1 MILQEQGGQTVYSD
15 SSEIEKK
22 MLSLAKEYP
31 GEKAGEQ
38 IAGSFDYT
46 TNNTF
51 SPVRENLLNWYPFE
65 EDSCVLEIGAGM
77 GALTPLLSRRC
88 KRVVSVEMNAL
99 RAEVIRERMKNAQ
112 NVEVLVGDI
121 NTLSLPEKFDYVV
134 FVGVLEYAAV
144 FQTSGS
150 NPFLAFLTRAASFL
164 KEDGKLLF
172 AIENQYGLKYWCGAA
187 EDHLQ
192 EPFAGIAGYKTP
204 DTARTFSK
212 ATLARLLEQTGLVHQ
227 QFYYV
232 YPDYKFPTFIFS
244 DGWKTNGSDF
254 RNIAFTYGKNSAL
267 VADERDLYEDLA
279 ENGVLGFFAN
289 SFLVESS
296 RRKLSQD
303 HPVLITARSEVKP
316 RYRVDTVIDTENT
329 LTKIAA
335 HPQAE
340 EHLKDIWNNEHCLQE
355 RGVHVLTSEF
365 TSAGLARPI
374 YDGARADQVLADL
387 LNERDLKAA
396 LELIGQLRCALLQS
410 SPVSEKSENYFTR
423 HGLTEAGS
431 NLGTILQ
438 DGFVDMTFY
447 NAFLIDGELA
457 FFDQEWKLSDVPLDF
472 ILYYA
477 VKSVFARNTI
487 HQPEMAEL
495 VYRQLRI
502 DADRRAVFDRAE
514 DCIWKDVFLR
524 QGDLYGE
531 GGYCTQYH
539 NTRKL
544 SEHLAELDIL
554 PELRQE
560 LRNKTGHIELLL
572 ESERT
577 LNRQMEE
584 KDAAYKQ
591 MAAEKDA
598 AYAQMAAE
606 KDAAYAQMAAEKD
619 AAYKRMAAEKD
630 AAYKQMAAEKD
641 AAYKRMAAEK
651 DATYKQMAA
660 EKDAANQQLQQTIRN
675 KEGHIQLLLESDREL
690 ERIKSSRSWRF
701 MGYAWKLR
709 DTLIPKGSKRRL
721 FGKMLVKFIKHPI
734 RVLRKCTPHKI
745 SKFFRTL
752 RREGV
757 EMTSRRLDD
766 CLIGTEIQKQELRIE
781 AVPEAPA
788 KTAADYAHLEV
799 PQWTDPQVSIVIP
812 VYNQFEYT
820 YLCIKSI
827 VENSGDISYEI
838 LIADDCSTDLTQQLD
853 KIISGVKVIRNQEN
867 LRFLRN
873 CNHAAQFAKGRYILF
888 LNNDTQV
895 QKDWLAPLVELIE
908 RDEKNGMVGSKLVYP
923 DGRLQEAGGIL
934 WKDGSAWNYGNR
946 SDPDAPEYNYVKEV
960 DYISGAAIMI
970 RRTLWEEIGGFD
982 ERFAPAYCE
991 DSDLAFEVRK
1001 HGCRVLYQPLSVV
1014 VHFEGVS
1021 NGTDTSSGQKAYQ
1034 VINQKKFFEKWKDVL
1049 EKEHFENGYKPF
1061 VARERGQGKKF
1072 LLMVD
1077 HYVPQFD
1084 KDAGSRTVFQYI
1096 QLFVRQ
1102 GYHVKFI
1109 GDNFFPHQPYTQ
1121 VLQQMGVEVLYGP
1134 YYANHWKEWLQENG
1148 QDIGYAFLNRPHIA
1162 VNYIDEVR
1170 QYTPARI
1177 IYYGHDLHF
1186 LRERREYELTGDP
1199 ALLCS
1204 SEEWKKKELALMRK
1218 ADWAYYPSSVE
1229 EQEIHAIAPDVQVK
1243 AIPAYL
1249 FSDVEDRN
1257 FQANK
1262 RKDLMFIGGFGHRPN
1277 VDAVKW
1283 LAEEIMPHLV
1293 QLLPDVTVH
1302 ILGSNPP
1309 EDVKRLESPHLKIEG
1324 FVTDAQLEEFYANC
1338 RLDIVPLRYGA
1349 GIKGKVVEA
1358 MRYGMPVVTTS
1369 VGAEGIDG
1377 AEEILAVEDDAKA
1390 FAERVAQ
1397 LYGDEREL
1405 AKRCKASLEYVR
1417 MHFSPENAAEVI
1429 GPEFDMK

>member
-1 MILQEQGGQTVYSD
+1 MILQEQGVQTVYSD
-15 SSEIEKK
+15 GSEIEKK

-212 ATLARLLEQTGLVHQ
+212 ATLARLLEQTGLLHQ

-396 LELIGQLRCALLQS
+396 LELIGQLQCALLQS

-577 LNRQMEE
+577 LNR
-584 KDAAYKQ
+584 
-591 MAAEKDA
+591 
-598 AYAQMAAE
+598 
-606 KDAAYAQMAAEKD
+606 
-619 AAYKRMAAEKD
+619 
-630 AAYKQMAAEKD
+630 
-641 AAYKRMAAEK
+641 
-651 DATYKQMAA
+651 
-660 EKDAANQQLQQTIRN
+660 RN
-675 KEGHIQLLLESDREL
+675 P
-690 ERIKSSRSWRF
+690 
-701 MGYAWKLR
+701 
-709 DTLIPKGSKRRL
+709 IP
-721 FGKMLVKFIKHPI
+721 
-734 RVLRKCTPHKI
+734 T
-745 SKFFRTL
+745 
-752 RREGV
+752 
-757 EMTSRRLDD
+757 
-766 CLIGTEIQKQELRIE
+766 
-781 AVPEAPA
+781 
-788 KTAADYAHLEV
+788 
-799 PQWTDPQVSIVIP
+799 
-812 VYNQFEYT
+812 
-820 YLCIKSI
+820 
-827 VENSGDISYEI
+827 
-838 LIADDCSTDLTQQLD
+838 
-853 KIISGVKVIRNQEN
+853 
-867 LRFLRN
+867 
-873 CNHAAQFAKGRYILF
+873 
-888 LNNDTQV
+888 
-895 QKDWLAPLVELIE
+895 
-908 RDEKNGMVGSKLVYP
+908 
-923 DGRLQEAGGIL
+923 
-934 WKDGSAWNYGNR
+934 
-946 SDPDAPEYNYVKEV
+946 
-960 DYISGAAIMI
+960 
-970 RRTLWEEIGGFD
+970 
-982 ERFAPAYCE
+982 
-991 DSDLAFEVRK
+991 
-1001 HGCRVLYQPLSVV
+1001 
-1014 VHFEGVS
+1014 
-1021 NGTDTSSGQKAYQ
+1021 
-1034 VINQKKFFEKWKDVL
+1034 
-1049 EKEHFENGYKPF
+1049 
-1061 VARERGQGKKF
+1061 
-1072 LLMVD
+1072 
-1077 HYVPQFD
+1077 
-1084 KDAGSRTVFQYI
+1084 
-1096 QLFVRQ
+1096 
-1102 GYHVKFI
+1102 
-1109 GDNFFPHQPYTQ
+1109 
-1121 VLQQMGVEVLYGP
+1121 
-1134 YYANHWKEWLQENG
+1134 
-1148 QDIGYAFLNRPHIA
+1148 
-1162 VNYIDEVR
+1162 
-1170 QYTPARI
+1170 
-1177 IYYGHDLHF
+1177 
-1186 LRERREYELTGDP
+1186 
-1199 ALLCS
+1199 
-1204 SEEWKKKELALMRK
+1204 
-1218 ADWAYYPSSVE
+1218 
-1229 EQEIHAIAPDVQVK
+1229 
-1243 AIPAYL
+1243 
-1249 FSDVEDRN
+1249 
-1257 FQANK
+1257 
-1262 RKDLMFIGGFGHRPN
+1262 
-1277 VDAVKW
+1277 
-1283 LAEEIMPHLV
+1283 
-1293 QLLPDVTVH
+1293 
-1302 ILGSNPP
+1302 
-1309 EDVKRLESPHLKIEG
+1309 
-1324 FVTDAQLEEFYANC
+1324 
-1338 RLDIVPLRYGA
+1338 
-1349 GIKGKVVEA
+1349 
-1358 MRYGMPVVTTS
+1358 
-1369 VGAEGIDG
+1369 
-1377 AEEILAVEDDAKA
+1377 
-1390 FAERVAQ
+1390 
-1397 LYGDEREL
+1397 
-1405 AKRCKASLEYVR
+1405 
-1417 MHFSPENAAEVI
+1417 
-1429 GPEFDMK
+1429 

>member
-1 MILQEQGGQTVYSD
+1 MYSDDEVDITCEELHGFYGREEVNRLENEYEEYLLKKDRLLSFYRLNSWVFLSRKREQKTEKGSKKMEFTGERFIPGQTDIELEIEHLNRYQFARQFVKDKVVLDAACGEGYGSDLLARDASKVYGIDLSEESITYARNRYDNRRISYQVASICQLPFEADTFDVIVSFETLEHVDGNSQIQFLQEAERVLKQDGLLVISTPNHRVYKERGENHFHVKELEYEEFRALLEKRFPFVSFF
-15 SSEIEKK
+15 SQRFEIANSIASPSWNSGTIESELSPGDAEYLIAVCSYRPVEKICGR
-22 MLSLAKEYP
+22 S
-31 GEKAGEQ
+31 
-38 IAGSFDYT
+38 
-46 TNNTF
+46 
-51 SPVRENLLNWYPFE
+51 
-65 EDSCVLEIGAGM
+65 
-77 GALTPLLSRRC
+77 
-88 KRVVSVEMNAL
+88 
-99 RAEVIRERMKNAQ
+99 VIRN
-112 NVEVLVGDI
+112 
-121 NTLSLPEKFDYVV
+121 
-134 FVGVLEYAAV
+134 
-144 FQTSGS
+144 
-150 NPFLAFLTRAASFL
+150 
-164 KEDGKLLF
+164 DGKLQKLMDWAIRNHETNEKNNLF
-172 AIENQYGLKYWCGAA
+172 IADAMNKIENLQRREAECAKKLNDAQTKY
-187 EDHLQ
+187 D
-192 EPFAGIAGYKTP
+192 
-204 DTARTFSK
+204 
-212 ATLARLLEQTGLVHQ
+212 
-227 QFYYV
+227 
-232 YPDYKFPTFIFS
+232 
-244 DGWKTNGSDF
+244 
-254 RNIAFTYGKNSAL
+254 AL
-267 VADERDLYEDLA
+267 SA
-279 ENGVLGFFAN
+279 EN
-289 SFLVESS
+289 
-296 RRKLSQD
+296 Q
-303 HPVLITARSEVKP
+303 
-316 RYRVDTVIDTENT
+316 T
-329 LTKIAA
+329 L
-335 HPQAE
+335 
-340 EHLKDIWNNEHCLQE
+340 N
-355 RGVHVLTSEF
+355 
-365 TSAGLARPI
+365 
-374 YDGARADQVLADL
+374 
-387 LNERDLKAA
+387 
-396 LELIGQLRCALLQS
+396 
-410 SPVSEKSENYFTR
+410 
-423 HGLTEAGS
+423 
-431 NLGTILQ
+431 
-438 DGFVDMTFY
+438 
-447 NAFLIDGELA
+447 
-457 FFDQEWKLSDVPLDF
+457 
-472 ILYYA
+472 
-477 VKSVFARNTI
+477 
-487 HQPEMAEL
+487 
-495 VYRQLRI
+495 
-502 DADRRAVFDRAE
+502 
-514 DCIWKDVFLR
+514 
-524 QGDLYGE
+524 
-531 GGYCTQYH
+531 
-539 NTRKL
+539 
-544 SEHLAELDIL
+544 
-554 PELRQE
+554 QE
-560 LRNKTGHIELLL
+560 LCNKSGQIELLL
-572 ESERT
+572 ETERT
-577 LNRQMEE
+577 LNR
-584 KDAAYKQ
+584 KL
-591 MAAEKDA
+591 
-598 AYAQMAAE
+598 
-606 KDAAYAQMAAEKD
+606 
-619 AAYKRMAAEKD
+619 
-630 AAYKQMAAEKD
+630 
-641 AAYKRMAAEK
+641 
-651 DATYKQMAA
+651 A

-690 ERIKSSRSWRF
+690 ERIKFSRSWRF

-734 RVLRKCTPHKI
+734 RFLRKCTPHKI
-745 SKFFRTL
+745 SRFFRTL

-1186 LRERREYELTGDP
+1186 LRERREYELTGDS
-1199 ALLCS
+1199 ALLRS

-1249 FSDVEDRN
+1249 FSNVEDRN

-1262 RKDLMFIGGFGHRPN
+1262 RKDLMFVGGFGHRPN

-1324 FVTDAQLEEFYANC
+1324 FVTDAQLEEFYSNC